1 MKIRALRSFAGPSIS
16 MGIGEIRNIKS
27 DEAKRLIRA
36 GHAEEV
42 EKQSHDE
49 KEVAENENKPGD
61 AE

>member
-1 MKIRALRSFAGPSIS
+1 MKIRALRSFAGLSIS

-42 EKQSHDE
+42 EKHSHDE
-49 KEVAENENKPGD
+49 KEVAEDEDKPD
-61 AE
+61 NTE